1 MLCSSLWCCLLLIL
15 AQVFAYLCIW
25 SGPRLGIAHTFFQ
38 IFLKFQSLLLLGIC
52 WALSVCSGDLGLTAI
67 SHSSF
72 WEAQDLTMLLRVG
85 EGGAKE
91 TGVHYILL
99 SPAPSLKS
107 SNPLRL
113 VFLFNLKKKKNY
125 FQRSGKSFTKN
136 PYIYFPDCLHFT
148 FYHTWSFFS
157 LFCLYT
163 YTQRYVCKFCF
174 EILTLN
180 TSLCIY
186 ENQEHSVT

>member
-15 AQVFAYLCIW
+15 AQVFAYLCVW

-38 IFLKFQSLLLLGIC
+38 IFLKFQSFLLLGIC
-52 WALSVCSGDLGLTAI
+52 WALNVCSGDLGLTAI

-99 SPAPSLKS
+99 SPAPSLRS

-113 VFLFNLKKKKNY
+113 VFLFNLKKKKVI
-125 FQRSGKSFTKN
+125 FREVARALRRIPIFTSQIV
-136 PYIYFPDCLHFT
+136 YILHFIT
-148 FYHTWSFFS
+148 LDHFS
-157 LFCLYT
+157 LSSVYT
-163 YTQRYVCKFCF
+163 HTHRGMYVSFVLKF
-174 EILTLN
+174 
-180 TSLCIY
+180 
-186 ENQEHSVT
+186 

>member
-99 SPAPSLKS
+99 SPAPSLRS

-113 VFLFNLKKKKNY
+113 VFLFNLKKKKLFSEKWQELY
-125 FQRSGKSFTKN
+125 EESLYLLPR
-136 PYIYFPDCLHFT
+136 LFT
-148 FYHTWSFFS
+148 FYILSHLIIFLSLLFIHIHTE
-157 LFCLYT
+157 
-163 YTQRYVCKFCF
+163 VCM
-174 EILTLN
+174 
-180 TSLCIY
+180 
-186 ENQEHSVT
+186 